1 MTIETWEGGYE
12 ELQAGSLR
20 RKLVRQAGY
29 ASPWVPVVIIFAPI
43 LFTVLLKVEIARSV
57 TAPKTID
64 VVISLSAKID
74 RANSLSRI
82 FPIANHLDN
91 EAFLARTIFGAVRR
105 LRVNQD
111 NEGNTT
117 ERGRLSNLR
126 IVGGSNDGASCNGTL
141 NSVNTIA
148 ERGPPC

>member
-1 MTIETWEGGYE
+1 MVLTPT
-12 ELQAGSLR
+12 
-20 RKLVRQAGY
+20 
-29 ASPWVPVVIIFAPI
+29 
-43 LFTVLLKVEIARSV
+43 LFTVPREVEIAQSV
-57 TAPKTID
+57 TAPNTIE

-82 FPIANHLDN
+82 FPIANHLDH
-91 EAFLARTIFGAVRR
+91 EVFLARSIFGPVRR
-105 LRVNQD
+105 LRVNED
-111 NEGNTT
+111 NEGNAT

-126 IVGGSNDGASCNGTL
+126 IVGGSNEGAFCNGTL